1 MPLLDGFHQMLAHQ
15 WLVVGVQR
23 SGRLLVQLGIELQG
37 KVVLSG
43 GKLYLVLKLVHLSLS

>member
-1 MPLLDGFHQMLAHQ
+1 MLAHQ